1 MTFNWDHHAN
11 ICKAGASCKAEALP
25 SSAPK
30 WTYTQ
35 ADLCCRMKSALQ
47 ANRTGVLYK
56 QQRHV
61 SGQSGPAE
69 LPLTYMMNGLINHSH
84 LSLVASLEVSNEI
97 LFCIVANTPL
107 LSVSS
112 SLRAALCCRYQIFPL
127 KTSQTLKG
135 RVMFYVCVL
144 TQWLKSRP
152 VITRLHWSSFPP
164 FLFYIKKTKL

>member
-1 MTFNWDHHAN
+1 M
-11 ICKAGASCKAEALP
+11 LP
-25 SSAPK
+25 SSGPK

-35 ADLCCRMKSALQ
+35 ADLCCPMKSAAQ
-47 ANRTGVLYK
+47 ANGTGVLS
-56 QQRHV
+56 QHQRHV

-84 LSLVASLEVSNEI
+84 LSLLVSPEVSDET
-97 LFCIVANTPL
+97 LFCTVANTPP

-112 SLRAALCCRYQIFPL
+112 SLGAALCCRYQIVPL
-127 KTSQTLKG
+127 KKKSPTLKG

-152 VITRLHWSSFPP
+152 IITRLHWSSFPP
-164 FLFYIKKTKL
+164 FSGRQMAAVAASSCSVTSPL